1 MLEITPS
8 IRIPESELH
17 FDFVRA
23 AGPGG
28 QNVNKVATA
37 AQLRF
42 DVRAAALPAELKS
55 RLTKLAGRRMT
66 REGVLVIEARAFR
79 TQEQNRAAAI
89 QRLVDLLREA
99 AVRPK
104 RRRKTKPSAS
114 AREQRL
120 QKKKRRADV
129 KKLRRE
135 RIVD

>member
-55 RLTKLAGRRMT
+55 RLTTLAGRRMT